1 MKELK
6 IAAIKDGTVI
16 DHIPSEKTFRVAKML
31 NIDEIEGVVSVAS
44 GLKSRKVGRKG
55 IIKISNRELN
65 EKEVNKISLLAP
77 NASLN
82 IVKNFEVVE
91 KIRVALPD
99 EIVGIGRC
107 ANPKCVTNNEKVK
120 PRFKVIKGKEIMV
133 RCHYC
138 ERVQGINDIFPE

>member
-16 DHIPSEKTFRVAKML
+16 DHIPSERTFRVAKML